1 MSVIH
6 IILDGHWVIN
16 SIDIL
21 VSYRQC
27 VDFSLLSSLSLD
39 HFLLLMNLLLMQ
51 FPILLTR
58 SILINEIIDQLLI
71 VLVKLISSVATHLLL
86 NDGLVLDL
94 VVSGLISLMVWLLL
108 LCNGSLLL

>member
-1 MSVIH
+1 M
-6 IILDGHWVIN
+6 
-16 SIDIL
+16 L
-21 VSYRQC
+21 V
-27 VDFSLLSSLSLD
+27 
-39 HFLLLMNLLLMQ
+39 NLLFMQ

-94 VVSGLISLMVWLLL
+94 VVSGLISLMMRFF
-108 LCNGSLLL
+108 LCNDSLLL

>member
-1 MSVIH
+1 
-6 IILDGHWVIN
+6 L
-16 SIDIL
+16 L
-21 VSYRQC
+21 V
-27 VDFSLLSSLSLD
+27 
-39 HFLLLMNLLLMQ
+39 NLLFMQ

-94 VVSGLISLMVWLLL
+94 VVSGLISLMMRFF
-108 LCNGSLLL
+108 LCNDSLLL

>member
-1 MSVIH
+1 
-6 IILDGHWVIN
+6 L
-16 SIDIL
+16 L
-21 VSYRQC
+21 V
-27 VDFSLLSSLSLD
+27 
-39 HFLLLMNLLLMQ
+39 NLLFMQ

-94 VVSGLISLMVWLLL
+94 VVSGLISLMMRLL
-108 LCNGSLLL
+108 LCNDSLLL